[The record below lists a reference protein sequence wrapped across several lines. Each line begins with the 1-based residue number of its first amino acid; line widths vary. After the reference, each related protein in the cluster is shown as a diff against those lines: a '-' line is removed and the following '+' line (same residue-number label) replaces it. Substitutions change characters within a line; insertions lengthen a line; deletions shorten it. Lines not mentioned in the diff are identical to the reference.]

1 MRIVIEGAGEVG
13 SHLAKMLASEANEIT
28 VIDQDEARLAK
39 LAMTVDVVTLAGPAS
54 SIHTLK
60 EADVDHAD
68 LFIAVNPFTS
78 QDVNII
84 SALLAKK
91 LGCPKVCARIDDEE
105 YLSYENK
112 YLFTEMGIDMMFYP
126 EKIAAGE
133 IVDLLKRTAS
143 TEAMDFARGRLQM
156 AVFKLEEDSPLLDM
170 KLSEFAEAVSTEE
183 LQFRVVAVSRA
194 SETLMP
200 RPDMRFKYH
209 DLVFIITKR
218 EGIAPIMAFLG
229 KSNIEVGKLMIL
241 GGSQIGGMLA
251 KSLSKQMETIKVIDK
266 DRKRCLELSEKT
278 DDNVIVVH
286 GDGRNS
292 DLLLEENIKEYDAFV
307 AVTGNDEANIL
318 ACVVARKFG
327 VPRTIIAL
335 FFVYLCLLAEQYN
348 ISVTMM
354 LGNVLE
360 RMTMYGVLVLAMMPG
375 IQCGIVTGSG
385 QLPLI
390 QRLKKDFG
398 AFVDEAHIT
407 TAYDV
412 KHGKPAP
419 DPYLMGLQ
427 KAGDLQPFEA
437 IVVENAPLG
446 VRSGHA
452 ARIFTIAVNT
462 GPLPNE
468 ELLGAGADLIFP
480 SMTELSRQCQRLLPT
495 L

>member
-28 VIDQDEARLAK
+28 VIDADESRLAK
-39 LAMTVDVVTLAGPAS
+39 LATTVDVVTIAGPAS
-54 SIHTLK
+54 SIRSLK
-60 EADVDHAD
+60 EANVERAD

-78 QDVNII
+78 QDVNIV

-91 LGCPKVCARIDDEE
+91 LGCPKVSARIDDEE

-170 KLSEFAEAVSTEE
+170 KLTEFAAAVTTDE
-183 LQFRVVAVSRA
+183 LQFRVVAVSRGT
-194 SETLMP
+194 ETLMP

-229 KSNIEVGKLMIL
+229 KSDIEVGKLMIL

-266 DRKRCLELSEKT
+266 DRKRCMDLSEKT

-327 VPRTIIAL
+327 VPRTIAQVENL
-335 FFVYLCLLAEQYN
+335 EYVKLAEDMGVDAVINKKLITAGRIFKMTLSNKVRFVKYMN
-348 ISVTMM
+348 GTDAE
-354 LGNVLE
+354 VLE
-360 RMTMYGVLVLAMMPG
+360 YIVAPGSRITKFPLKDLSFPQNAVVGGVIRGNDTFIAVG
-375 IQCGIVTGSG
+375 DTQI
-385 QLPLI
+385 
-390 QRLKKDFG
+390 
-398 AFVDEAHIT
+398 E
-407 TAYDV
+407 AYDRV
-412 KHGKPAP
+412 
-419 DPYLMGLQ
+419 
-427 KAGDLQPFEA
+427 
-437 IVVENAPLG
+437 
-446 VRSGHA
+446 
-452 ARIFTIAVNT
+452 AVFA
-462 GPLPNE
+462 LPS
-468 ELLGAGADLIFP
+468 AV
-480 SMTELSRQCQRLLPT
+480 TEVDKFFK
-495 L
+495 